1 MSQLAVTTRSKILE
15 ITVHARNAD
24 LDDEDRIKTHERVE
38 HATRVFEQAV
48 EKIDVELSEE
58 TNPRQADERF
68 RVEVTAFAAGRVVRI
83 EAAEAAVEAAVDNA
97 VDRLTRQLRRLK
109 EKMITRN
116 RQTEPVPDE
125 PDEVDSE
132 EIVRVKQFVMKPMT
146 TEEAI
151 LQLDM
156 LGHSFFFFYNADTE
170 RHSVLYRRRD
180 GRLGLIESA

>member
-1 MSQLAVTTRSKILE
+1 ME
-15 ITVHARNAD
+15 IIVHGRNSD
-24 LDDEDRIKTHERVE
+24 LTEDDRVKAEERVE

-48 EKIDVELSEE
+48 EKIDVELFEE
-58 TNPRQADERF
+58 PNPRQSGERF

-83 EAAEAAVEAAVDNA
+83 EAAAGFAEAALDDA

-109 EKMITRN
+109 ERLIDRN
-116 RQTEPVPDE
+116 RRPE
-125 PDEVDSE
+125 PDPPEPSAEPSE

-156 LGHSFFFFYNADTE
+156 LGHSFFFFFNADTE

-180 GRLGLIESA
+180 GRLGLIEPA

>member
-1 MSQLAVTTRSKILE
+1 MAVTTRSEKLE
-15 ITVHARNAD
+15 IIVHGRNAD
-24 LDDEDRIKTHERVE
+24 LSEEDRIQAEERVE

-48 EKIDVELSEE
+48 EKIDVELFEE
-58 TNPRQADERF
+58 TNPRQSDERF

-83 EAAEAAVEAAVDNA
+83 EAAAAFVEVAVDDA

-109 EKMITRN
+109 ERLITRN
-116 RQTEPVPDE
+116 RQPEPSPPE
-125 PDEVDSE
+125 PTIEETE

-156 LGHSFFFFYNADTE
+156 LGHSFFFFYNADTD

-180 GRLGLIESA
+180 GRLGLIEPA

>member
-1 MSQLAVTTRSKILE
+1 LE
-15 ITVHARNAD
+15 IIVHGRNAD
-24 LDDEDRIKTHERVE
+24 LSEDDRIAAEARVM
-38 HATRVFEQAV
+38 HATRVFERAV
-48 EKIDVELSEE
+48 EKIDVELFQES
-58 TNPRQADERF
+58 NPRQGDERF

-83 EAAEAAVEAAVDNA
+83 QAAAAFVEAAVDDA

-109 EKMITRN
+109 ERLISRN
-116 RQTEPVPDE
+116 RQSEPPPLESSVERTD
-125 PDEVDSE
+125 

-146 TEEAI
+146 IEEAI

-156 LGHSFFFFYNADTE
+156 LGHDFFFFRNADTD